1 MDNTIK
7 TLNLSLIQT
16 DNIWQQ
22 IDANLDHLESKLLAL
37 SDNSDLIL
45 LPELFT
51 TGFTMDAK
59 SVSEGMNGKGVQWM
73 KAMAAKHDS
82 VLIGSLLIEE
92 EGNYYN
98 RLITALPNQEILTYD
113 KRHLF
118 SFAGEDKVF
127 TAGIQRLI
135 FQYKGF
141 KICPMICY
149 DLRFPVWARNTE
161 DFDLLLYVANWPQA
175 RILAWD
181 TLLRAR
187 AIENLCYTAGLNRVG
202 TDANDLT
209 YNGHSAVYDAMG
221 TQIFSFEEGQ
231 QANGTVSLDL
241 EHIRNTRAQF
251 RFLEDRDDF
260 DIKKG

>member
-22 IDANLDHLESKLLAL
+22 IDANLDHLESKLHDL
-37 SDNSDLIL
+37 SENSDLIL

-59 SVSEGMNGKGVQWM
+59 SVSEGMNGKGVKWM
-73 KAMAAKHDS
+73 KAMAAKLGS

-92 EGNYYN
+92 DGNYYN
-98 RLITALPNQEILTYD
+98 RLITAFPNNDILTYD

-127 TAGIQRLI
+127 TAGTQRLV
-135 FQYKGF
+135 FEYKGF

-149 DLRFPVWARNTE
+149 DLRFPVWARNTV

-175 RILAWD
+175 RISAWD
-181 TLLRAR
+181 ALLRAR

-209 YNGHSAVYDAMG
+209 YSGHSAVYNAMG
-221 TQIFSFEEGQ
+221 TQIFSLEEGQ
-231 QANGTVSLDL
+231 QANATVSLDL
-241 EHIRNTRAQF
+241 QHIRKTRDQF

-260 DIKKG
+260 EIIMG

>member
-1 MDNTIK
+1 MDNTKK
-7 TLNLSLIQT
+7 TLNLCLIQT

-22 IDANLDHLESKLLAL
+22 IEANLYHLESKLHAL
-37 SDNSDLIL
+37 SENSDVIL

-59 SVSEGMNGKGVQWM
+59 SVSEGMNGKGINWM
-73 KAMAAKHDS
+73 KKMAAKLDS

-92 EGNYYN
+92 NGNYYN
-98 RLITALPNQEILTYD
+98 RLITAFPNNDILTYD

-127 TAGIQRLI
+127 TAGTQRLV

-175 RILAWD
+175 RISAWD

-202 TDANDLT
+202 TDANNLA
-209 YNGHSAVYDAMG
+209 YIGHSAVYDAMG
-221 TQIFSFEEGQ
+221 TQIFSFEDGQ
-231 QANGTVSLDL
+231 QAQGMVSLDL
-241 EHIRNTRAQF
+241 EHIRKTRDQF

-260 DIKKG
+260 KIKMG